1 MEGMIQDPQQT
12 AGAIW
17 ALVLEDSP
25 ADAELCLCALRRE
38 GLEVSA
44 DIAQTPGEFRDF
56 LRSKPYDVVLSD
68 YNLLNWNALD
78 AFKLLHEEGM
88 DIPFVLV
95 TGTIGDEAAV
105 ECVKNGI
112 SDYVLKDNLAR
123 LPFAVQRAM
132 QEKSERQER
141 GRLQEQLQQSQKM
154 EAIGRL
160 AGGLAHDFNNLLTV
174 ISGYSQLILDRLSSA
189 DPLRPPL
196 IQIKEA
202 GDRAATLTRQLLAFS
217 RKQVLAPQV
226 LDLNCIVANMNK
238 MLPRLIGEDIE
249 LVAVHFPGL
258 GCVKADPGQI
268 DQVIM
273 NLAVNARDAM
283 PQGGK
288 LIIETANVEL
298 DENYGHNRPIV
309 VPGAYVMLAVSD
321 TGTGMSPEVQSR
333 IFEPF
338 FTTKEQGKGTGLGLA
353 TVYGIVKQSEG
364 YIWVY
369 SEPGKGTTFKVYLP
383 RVEEAAQRV
392 KKKARAVHAAGG
404 SETILLV
411 EDDES
416 VRSFVR
422 SVLKSRGY
430 KLLEAGGSDEAVRL
444 IEKHFGPIHLL
455 LTDVIM
461 PRMSGPELAA
471 RLASLH
477 PEARVLYM
485 SGYTENA
492 IVHQGVLEPG
502 THSLQKPFV
511 PETLIQKIRVVLDE

>member
-1 MEGMIQDPQQT
+1 
-12 AGAIW
+12 
-17 ALVLEDSP
+17 
-25 ADAELCLCALRRE
+25 
-38 GLEVSA
+38 
-44 DIAQTPGEFRDF
+44 
-56 LRSKPYDVVLSD
+56 
-68 YNLLNWNALD
+68 ALD

-105 ECVKNGI
+105 ECVKNGF

-123 LPFAVQRAM
+123 LPFAVRRAM
-132 QEKSERQER
+132 EEKSERQER
-141 GRLQEQLQQSQKM
+141 GRLQEQLQQSQKL

-189 DPLRPPL
+189 DPLRSPL

-238 MLPRLIGEDIE
+238 MLPRLIGEDVE
-249 LVAVHFPGL
+249 LVVVHSPGL

-298 DENYGHNRPIV
+298 DESYSHNRPVV

-321 TGTGMSPEVQSR
+321 TGTGMSPRLQSR

-353 TVYGIVKQSEG
+353 TVYGIIKQSDG

-392 KKKARAVHAAGG
+392 KKKGGAGHTAGG

-411 EDDES
+411 EDNES
-416 VRSFVR
+416 VRTFVR
-422 SVLKSRGY
+422 SVLEPKGY
-430 KLLEAGGSDEAVRL
+430 KLLVAGGSEDALKVAEN
-444 IEKHFGPIHLL
+444 HDGPIHLL
-455 LTDVIM
+455 LTDVVM
-461 PRMSGPELAA
+461 PRMGGPELAA
-471 RLASLH
+471 RLAPLC
-477 PEARVLYM
+477 PEVKVLYM
-485 SGYTENA
+485 SGYTDDT
-492 IVHQGVLEPG
+492 IVHHGVLTPA
-502 THSLQKPFV
+502 THFLQKPFV
-511 PETLIQKIRVVLDE
+511 TETLIRKIREVLDG

>member
-17 ALVLEDSP
+17 VLVLEDSP
-25 ADAELCLCALRRE
+25 ADAELCLGALRKE

-44 DIAQTPGEFRDF
+44 DIARTPEEFRD
-56 LRSKPYDVVLSD
+56 LVRSKPYDVVLSD
-68 YNLLNWNALD
+68 YNLLTWNALD

-95 TGTIGDEAAV
+95 TGAIGDEAAV
-105 ECVKNGI
+105 ECVKIGI

-123 LPFAVQRAM
+123 LPFAVRRAIV
-132 QEKSERQER
+132 EKSERQER
-141 GRLQEQLQQSQKM
+141 GRLQEQLQQFQKM

-174 ISGYSQLILDRLSSA
+174 MNGYSQMILDRLSSA

-217 RKQVLAPQV
+217 RKQVLALQV

-273 NLAVNARDAM
+273 NLAINARDAM

-288 LIIETANVEL
+288 LTIETANVEL
-298 DENYGHNRPIV
+298 DEGYSRNRPFV

-321 TGTGMSPEVQSR
+321 TGTGMSPRLQSR

-338 FTTKEQGKGTGLGLA
+338 FTTKEQGKGTGFGLA
-353 TVYGIVKQSEG
+353 TVYGIVKHCGG

-369 SEPGKGTTFKVYLP
+369 SEPGKGATFKVYLP
-383 RVEEAAQRV
+383 RVEEAAQRM
-392 KKKARAVHAAGG
+392 KKKAGAVHAAGG

-411 EDDES
+411 EDNES
-416 VRSFVR
+416 VRTFVR
-422 SVLKSRGY
+422 SVLEPKGY
-430 KLLEAGGSDEAVRL
+430 QLLVAGGSEDALKVVEN
-444 IEKHFGPIHLL
+444 HDGPIHLL
-455 LTDVIM
+455 LTDVVM
-461 PRMSGPELAA
+461 PRMGGPELAA
-471 RLASLH
+471 RLAPLH

-485 SGYTENA
+485 SGYTDST
-492 IVHQGVLEPG
+492 IVHHGVLGAG
-502 THSLQKPFV
+502 THFLQKPFV
-511 PETLIQKIRVVLDE
+511 PETLIRKTREVLDE